1 MQESIDDLYARWQ
14 RNPDVSRT
22 VALCDALRG
31 SKRMDL
37 VEIVGS
43 HASRQL
49 DVHTLTAA
57 AQMYT
62 HAARLDDAQQVLI
75 AAGRLAPR
83 DGDVYRLLGEV
94 LLRRGDA
101 ERAEKV
107 LERALQFGSKDGDAG
122 TWLERARSLM
132 ATQKASGMV
141 AVATEVARGTS
152 AGAAR
157 KRSGFARRNPL
168 RAQVGIEPLE
178 ELDADLLQVG
188 AAQGAARTSCLR
200 VALLGG
206 A

>member
-14 RNPDVSRT
+14 RNPDVSQT
-22 VALCDALRG
+22 VALCGALRG

-62 HAARLDDAQQVLI
+62 HASRLDDAQQVLI

-107 LERALQFGSKDGDAG
+107 LERAMQFGSKDGDAG

-132 ATQKASGMV
+132 VTQKASGML
-141 AVATEVARGTS
+141 AVAAEGVAREVQPQE
-152 AGAAR
+152 ADRPDYQADAAR
-157 KRSGFARRNPL
+157 RAEQHGQAEERVRRLPV
-168 RAQVGIEPLE
+168 Q
-178 ELDADLLQVG
+178 
-188 AAQGAARTSCLR
+188 
-200 VALLGG
+200 
-206 A
+206 

>member
-14 RNPDVSRT
+14 RNPDVSQT

-57 AQMYT
+57 ARCT
-62 HAARLDDAQQVLI
+62 RHAGRLDDAQQVLI

-107 LERALQFGSKDGDAG
+107 LERAMQFGAKDAPGG
-122 TWLERARSLM
+122 RVARSR
-132 ATQKASGMV
+132 
-141 AVATEVARGTS
+141 AVAPARRSRPPGWSRSPQEVARGHRI
-152 AGAAR
+152 GAAR
-157 KRSGFARRNPL
+157 VTTARATPRRTTPRPRS
-168 RAQVGIEPLE
+168 
-178 ELDADLLQVG
+178 
-188 AAQGAARTSCLR
+188 ARTTT
-200 VALLGG
+200 
-206 A
+206 